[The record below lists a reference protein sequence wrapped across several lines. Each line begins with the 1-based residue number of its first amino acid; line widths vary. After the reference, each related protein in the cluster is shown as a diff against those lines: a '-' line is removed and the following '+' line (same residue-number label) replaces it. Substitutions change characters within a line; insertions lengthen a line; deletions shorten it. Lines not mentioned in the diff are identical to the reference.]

1 MRQRGFEIVSAY
13 VKTGVSCPE
22 RKTGA
27 SAGYDLAAAEAAEIP
42 PHGFAMVPTGLKT
55 YMQADE
61 VLLLYIRSSMAVKRQ
76 LMLMNGVGVID
87 ADYYGNAENEG
98 HIPIPIFNYGAE
110 AVRIAAGERIA
121 QGIFTTYLTVD
132 GDAAGHGAA
141 RTGGFGST
149 GA

>member
-1 MRQRGFEIVSAY
+1 
-13 VKTGVSCPE
+13 
-22 RKTGA
+22 
-27 SAGYDLAAAEAAEIP
+27 
-42 PHGFAMVPTGLKT
+42 
-55 YMQADE
+55 
-61 VLLLYIRSSMAVKRQ
+61 VLLVYIRSSAAFKKH

-98 HIPIPIFNYGAE
+98 HILIPIFNYGAE

-121 QGIFTTYLTVD
+121 QGVFTTYLTVD
-132 GDAAGHGAA
+132 GDRAGSGTA